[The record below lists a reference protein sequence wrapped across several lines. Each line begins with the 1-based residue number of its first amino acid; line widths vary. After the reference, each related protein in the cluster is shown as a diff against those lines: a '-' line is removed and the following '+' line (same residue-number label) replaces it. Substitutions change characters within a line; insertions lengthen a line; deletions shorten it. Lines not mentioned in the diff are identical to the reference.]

1 MRTPDPD
8 KQEAKRRHIMDAA
21 IRCFGKNGF
30 HGTSTNQI
38 CAEAGMSPG
47 NLFHYFPSKQALIAA
62 IIESE
67 HVAYAARF
75 AELRAEPDAFVA
87 LEKIAR
93 AVLEQC
99 SNPLHARLWLEIA
112 AESAANE
119 EIGQTMAAHIATYQ
133 KDLAA
138 LVRRGQAAGQ
148 IAADLKPKDV
158 AMWLLAMSD
167 GFAVQMLGRS
177 SDSLAKHTEV
187 LVPLVRRLLMP
198 QAQSRSAA
206 ACVPRKTAASKTSS
220 GKTSATKINAQKTL
234 LHEMA
239 VRTVTTRE
247 VAARTAAKA
256 SSTSR
261 ASSRL
266 RAADEHSSASPSG
279 RQVGKA
285 QGASPAP
292 RARSA
297 PRLSEAGRVATKQA
311 KRPQTI
317 QPKRRASAVRSAS

>member
-1 MRTPDPD
+1 MRTLDPE

-30 HGTSTNQI
+30 HGTSTNAI

-47 NLFHYFPSKQALIAA
+47 NLFHYFASKQALIAA

-67 HVAYAARF
+67 HAAYAARF
-75 AELRAEPDAFVA
+75 AELRTEPDAFVA

-93 AVLEQC
+93 AVLDQC
-99 SNPLHARLWLEIA
+99 SNPLYARLWLEIA
-112 AESAANE
+112 AEAAAND
-119 EIGQTMAAHIATYQ
+119 EIGQVMAASTIAYQ

-177 SDSLAKHTEV
+177 SDSLAKHAEV

-198 QAQSRSAA
+198 QATGGRGAARAPGETGRRKTSRQTERQIGRQTSREASDQDSTSL
-206 ACVPRKTAASKTSS
+206 RKTAARSE
-220 GKTSATKINAQKTL
+220 GARAATPRAAAARRAS
-234 LHEMA
+234 EGA
-239 VRTVTTRE
+239 ASPS
-247 VAARTAAKA
+247 VAARPRG
-256 SSTSR
+256 SR
-261 ASSRL
+261 AAGSVSKVRTT
-266 RAADEHSSASPSG
+266 
-279 RQVGKA
+279 A
-285 QGASPAP
+285 QTTGP
-292 RARSA
+292 RPEASA
-297 PRLSEAGRVATKQA
+297 PQATQRTRHA
-311 KRPQTI
+311 STV
-317 QPKRRASAVRSAS
+317 RRST

>member
-1 MRTPDPD
+1 MRTLDPE

-67 HVAYAARF
+67 HALYAARF

-93 AVLEQC
+93 AVLDQC

-119 EIGQTMAAHIATYQ
+119 EIGQTMAACIASYQ

-167 GFAVQMLGRS
+167 GFAVQMLGRG

-198 QAQSRSAA
+198 QSGGRTVASA
-206 ACVPRKTAASKTSS
+206 PRKTAVRQTS
-220 GKTSATKINAQKTL
+220 GAGAERAAKKRAGAT
-234 LHEMA
+234 
-239 VRTVTTRE
+239 RP
-247 VAARTAAKA
+247 ARTRP
-256 SSTSR
+256 SSKR
-261 ASSRL
+261 ATTQTTNAR
-266 RAADEHSSASPSG
+266 R
-279 RQVGKA
+279 
-285 QGASPAP
+285 PA
-292 RARSA
+292 
-297 PRLSEAGRVATKQA
+297 
-311 KRPQTI
+311 
-317 QPKRRASAVRSAS
+317 

>member
-1 MRTPDPD
+1 MRTLDPD

-21 IRCFGKNGF
+21 IRCFGQNGF
-30 HGTSTNQI
+30 HGTSTNAI

-62 IIESE
+62 IVASE
-67 HVAYAARF
+67 HAVYAARF

-99 SNPLHARLWLEIA
+99 SNPLYARLWLEIA
-112 AESAANE
+112 AEAAANA
-119 EIGQTMAAHIATYQ
+119 EIGQLIAANTVAYQ

-158 AMWLLAMSD
+158 AMWLLAMAD

-177 SDSLAKHTEV
+177 GNSLAKHTEV

-198 QAQSRSAA
+198 QSASRSTAPA
-206 ACVPRKTAASKTSS
+206 PRKTVARKTSS
-220 GKTSATKINAQKTL
+220 AGSA
-234 LHEMA
+234 
-239 VRTVTTRE
+239 RP
-247 VAARTAAKA
+247 A
-256 SSTSR
+256 SPRPSRQR
-261 ASSRL
+261 ASSQATNSR
-266 RAADEHSSASPSG
+266 R
-279 RQVGKA
+279 
-285 QGASPAP
+285 PA
-292 RARSA
+292 
-297 PRLSEAGRVATKQA
+297 
-311 KRPQTI
+311 
-317 QPKRRASAVRSAS
+317 